1 MKPASGGP
9 PRASGLPGPGAWA
22 YAARLLLHKKLPLP
36 PPAGEGRDEGS
47 STLPS
52 FQPPLVLVRRDD
64 EDLEDL
70 ADSFEALA
78 PLFGGEKSLPA
89 VFGDDAQ
96 VRLGSLERLWAGS
109 PLVLATAEGLGAPV
123 PPPGDWSGRR
133 MRVRSNDRPGRQA
146 VLDRLAALGYER
158 AEFVESPGE
167 YAARGAVVD
176 FYALEPLRAVRLL
189 FHEDR
194 IASIRAFDPQTQA
207 GGNFLDEVALVP
219 ARAAEESASR
229 VQEWLKGRG
238 LWLIE
243 DGLEVDDPGAPALV
257 AGPGEGEV
265 DFGMRSAMRF
275 EGNLDLA
282 VEQIRLWR
290 KEGYR
295 VLLFSLN
302 RGEDERVQ
310 ELLEGKLAAG
320 DCQFL
325 IGRLAS
331 GFTRAADNLVALTSR
346 ELFDRSYRGTPRWAR
361 HDTGPRR
368 RLRWGELKAGD
379 YVVHH
384 EYGIARYLGI
394 EPVQASVEGT
404 LDCLRLEF
412 RGGDKLF
419 VPMTDFKLVQKY
431 IGSEGHRPRLSSL
444 DTRSWEAV
452 KARVKEGVRELAEQ
466 LLRLQAA
473 RNSKPGHAFDP
484 DTHLEDEF
492 SRAFPYDETPD
503 QARAIE
509 EVKADM
515 TEPRPMD
522 RVVIGDVG
530 FGKTEVAMRACLKCV
545 VGLKQA
551 AVLVPT
557 TILADQHFRTFS
569 KRFAEYPVR
578 IAMLS
583 RFETPARQKKT
594 LEELAKGTLDIVI
607 GTQRLLSPDVV
618 FKNIGLIVV
627 DEEHRF
633 GVKDKERLKAIKET
647 VDVLSLS
654 ATPIPRTL
662 HQSLSGLRGVSMI
675 RSAPAGRQPIVTRV
689 APFDEK
695 VVARAIEEE
704 LARGGQAYYV
714 FNHIE
719 SLPERAESLK
729 KMIPGIRV
737 CIAHGQM
744 RADTL
749 EKAMWAFFNRE
760 YDVLVASSIIESGL
774 DIPTVNTLLV
784 EDAQDFGLAQLYQ
797 LRGRIGRERQRAICY
812 LFYPSDG
819 SVLTD
824 QAKKR
829 LDALKEFG
837 ELGSGL
843 QLAMRDLE
851 IRGAGDLLGA
861 KQHGFV
867 DAVGIEYYS
876 ELLNEEVQSLKGAPQ
891 KRAEPPVQLD
901 VQIPAFIPESYLPG
915 ELERLKFYKRLLD
928 AGPEEL
934 DKLRRELEDLSGPAP
949 ETVRN
954 LFRLMEAR
962 AAAGR
967 KGVRAINQRG
977 ERIEAYLGPKANVSP
992 ETLAAWHERWGRDL
1006 EFLRSP
1012 EGDGIRVELDGKD
1025 PVAWIEDFLT
1035 TLAQAAT

>member
-9 PRASGLPGPGAWA
+9 TRASGLPGPGAWA
-22 YAARLLLHKKLPLP
+22 YAARLLLDKGFSL
-36 PPAGEGRDEGS
+36 A
-47 STLPS
+47 STE
-52 FQPPLVLVRRDD
+52 FQPPLILVRRDD

-96 VRLGSLERLWAGS
+96 VRLGSLERLSGGS
-109 PLVLATAEGLGAPV
+109 PLVLATAEGLGAPA
-123 PPPGDWSGRR
+123 PPPADWSGRR
-133 MRVRSNDRPGRQA
+133 MRIRSNDRPGRQA
-146 VLDRLAALGYER
+146 VLDRLEALGYQR

-176 FYALEPLRAVRLL
+176 FFALEPLRAVRLL

-194 IASIRAFDPQTQA
+194 VASIRAFDPQTQA
-207 GGNFLDEVALVP
+207 GGNFLDEVVLVP
-219 ARAAEESASR
+219 ARAADDSAAR
-229 VQEWLKGRG
+229 VRDWLKGRG

-243 DGLEVDDPGAPALV
+243 DGLEVGDPGAPAFV
-257 AGPGEGEV
+257 AAPGEGEA

-275 EGNLDLA
+275 EGNLELA
-282 VEQIRLWR
+282 VSQMRAWR
-290 KEGYR
+290 QEGLR

-310 ELLEGKLAAG
+310 ELLDAKLAPG
-320 DCQFL
+320 ECQFL

-331 GFTRAADNLVALTSR
+331 GFVRASDKLVALTSR
-346 ELFDRSYRGTPRWAR
+346 ELFDRSYRGTARWAR
-361 HDTGPRR
+361 HDTAPRR

-394 EPVQASVEGT
+394 EPVQATVEGT
-404 LDCLRLEF
+404 LDCLRLEY

-431 IGSEGHRPRLSSL
+431 VGSEGHRPRLSSL

-466 LLRLQAA
+466 LLRTQAA
-473 RNSKPGHAFDP
+473 RRSKPGNAFPP
-484 DTHLEDEF
+484 DSHLESEF
-492 SRAFPYDETPD
+492 ARAFPYEETPD
-503 QARAIE
+503 QARAID

-515 TEPRPMD
+515 MAAQAMD
-522 RVVIGDVG
+522 RVVVGDVG
-530 FGKTEVAMRACLKCV
+530 FGKTEVAMRACLKCAA
-545 VGLKQA
+545 GLKQA

-557 TILADQHFRTFS
+557 TILADQHFRTFT
-569 KRFAEYPVR
+569 KRFAEYPIR
-578 IAMLS
+578 IGMLS

-594 LEELAKGTLDIVI
+594 LEELAKGTLDVVI
-607 GTQRLLSPDVV
+607 GTQRLLSPDVA
-618 FKNIGLIVV
+618 FKDLGLIVI

-633 GVKDKERLKAIKET
+633 GVKDKEKLKAFKET
-647 VDVLSLS
+647 VDALSLS

-662 HQSLSGLRGVSMI
+662 HQSLSGLRAVSMI

-695 VVARAIEEE
+695 TAARAIEEE

-714 FNHIE
+714 YNHIE
-719 SLPERAESLK
+719 SLQARAERIKEL
-729 KMIPGIRV
+729 IHGARV
-737 CIAHGQM
+737 GVAHGQM
-744 RADTL
+744 RSDAL
-749 EKAMWAFFNRE
+749 EKTMWAFFNRE
-760 YDVLVASSIIESGL
+760 FDVLVASSIIESGL
-774 DIPTVNTLLV
+774 DIPTVNTLIV

-797 LRGRIGRERQRAICY
+797 LRGRIGRERQRAVCW
-812 LFYPSDG
+812 LFYPCGEGATLSPEG
-819 SVLTD
+819 
-824 QAKKR
+824 KKR
-829 LDALKEFG
+829 LEALKEFG

-867 DAVGIEYYS
+867 DAVGVEYYC
-876 ELLNEEVQSLKGAPQ
+876 ELLNEEVSSLKGRPQ

-915 ELERLKFYKRLLD
+915 ELERLQFYKRLLD

-934 DKLRRELEDLSGPAP
+934 DKLRGELEDLSGPAP

-992 ETLAAWHERWGRDL
+992 ETLAVWHERWGRDL
-1006 EFLRSP
+1006 KFLRSP

-1035 TLAQAAT
+1035 TLA